1 MTEKKGLFKKV
12 FFVIL
17 ILILIIYFAG
27 VYYFSKYTYPNTIV
41 NGKNLSFESID
52 SIFDDIELRD
62 ITIVDKDGKEYPLS
76 PKELSFTA
84 EYERDIN
91 IEQNI
96 FIWPVEILSEHLYDN
111 PVTKKINEGNL
122 KIWINNSGLLK
133 NIKAPQDAKIAKEN
147 DEYIIK
153 KEDLGNT
160 IDVDKLFSTIE
171 KAFFNSKESIVL
183 KSEYTQPTVFEKDL
197 AENKE
202 LLNKLLKANISIKLN
217 DGTIVKLVDMESFVN
232 EKEAKVDLDKV
243 KEYVNGLKN
252 QYDNINKTRTFKS
265 SAGNE
270 ISVQPG
276 NFGTQI
282 HLDKT
287 TAAIYEAL
295 NKAEETTVDLVYT
308 ATSLNN
314 GEIGNTYIE
323 ISLAD
328 QNMWFYKD
336 GNLVTQTPVIT
347 GRAGWSDTPKGV
359 WKIFIKEQNRY
370 LRGKNYDG
378 TKYESWVNYWM
389 QITGPGVGI
398 HDSSWQSSYGGN
410 LYKTARGSHGCINTP
425 LNIVRTIYENVDNGT
440 PVIIY

>member
-1 MTEKKGLFKKV
+1 MTEKKGIFKKV
-12 FFVIL
+12 FFTIL
-17 ILILIIYFAG
+17 VLILIIYFAG

-41 NGKNLSFESID
+41 NGKNLSFEPID
-52 SIFDDIELRD
+52 TIFDGIELRD
-62 ITIVDKDGKEYPLS
+62 ITITDKDDNEYSLS
-76 PKELSFTA
+76 PKDLKFTA
-84 EYERDIN
+84 EYEKEMN

-96 FIWPVEILSEHLYDN
+96 FVWPVEILSEHIYDN
-111 PVTKKINEGNL
+111 PVTKSINDSNL
-122 KIWINNSGLLK
+122 KTWINNSDLLK
-133 NIKAPQDAKIAKEN
+133 NMQEPKDAKIVKDN
-147 DEYIIK
+147 DEYKIE
-153 KEDLGNT
+153 KEDYGNT
-160 IDVDKLFSTIE
+160 LDGDKLYSAIE
-171 KAFFNSKESIVL
+171 KSFLDSKESLVL
-183 KSEYTQPTVFEKDL
+183 KEEYVQPVVFEKDL
-197 AENKE
+197 VENTE

-217 DGTIVKLVDMESFVN
+217 DGTVIKLDDMEKFVN
-232 EKEAKVDLDKV
+232 EKEAKVDSEKI

-252 QYDNINKTRTFKS
+252 QYDNLSKARNFKS
-265 SAGNE
+265 SYGTE
-270 ISVQPG
+270 VSVPPG

-287 TAAIYEAL
+287 VAAIDEAL
-295 NKAEETTVDLVYT
+295 NKAEETTVDIAYT
-308 ATSLNN
+308 TTAVNN

-323 ISLAD
+323 ISLAN

-336 GNLVTQTPVIT
+336 GNLVTETPIIT